1 MDFLISF
8 LKYQLT
14 LIYSLHLSAG
24 HTGQSK
30 VMANKNG
37 LGQVIKNMTKATIY
51 RVMAF
56 KYGKY
61 FLPTGKYETKIIH
74 DYVYVFN
81 ELTKKSYQS

>member
-1 MDFLISF
+1 
-8 LKYQLT
+8 
-14 LIYSLHLSAG
+14 
-24 HTGQSK
+24 
-30 VMANKNG
+30 MANKNG

-61 FLPTGKYETKIIH
+61 FLPTGKYEKNIII

-81 ELTKKSYQS
+81 ELTK